1 MFIARI
7 SKGRT
12 IRQFVIFVILVPSLV
27 SFVWFSIMGGA
38 AFDLQLEAGRR
49 HAGARSRAGWR
60 TRCSTRSASSPSLGL
75 TIGLAIF
82 LIAIFFVTGADSAS
96 IVMGMLSE
104 HGEEEPRRW
113 LVVFWGVAMGCVA
126 ALLLWQ
132 GGLEALQRLVIIVAG
147 PFMLVLIAMCVSLM
161 KALREEPDISLIPPQ
176 ERKLAREYLVTRSE
190 RPTPPPS
197 RDRRRRGRDSDLT
210 RRGCP

>member
-38 AFDLQLEAGRR
+38 AFDLQLEQGVDMPA
-49 HAGARSRAGWR
+49 AL
-60 TRCSTRSASSPSLGL
+60 ASGYENVLFDTLREFPLSSI
-75 TIGLAIF
+75 TVAVAIF

-96 IVMGMLSE
+96 IVMGMLSQ
-104 HGEEEPRRW
+104 HGEEHPRRG

-126 ALLLWQ
+126 ASLLWQ
-132 GGLEALQRLVIIVAG
+132 GGLVALQTLVIIVAG

-161 KALREEPDISLIPPQ
+161 KSLREEPDISLIPPR
-176 ERKLAREYLVTRSE
+176 ERKVAREYLVPRSE
-190 RPTPPPS
+190 LPLPPAAPASPTTEQEPGPGEP
-197 RDRRRRGRDSDLT
+197 
-210 RRGCP
+210 